1 MSIFYMQFI
10 LLLENLRYIDCK
22 PMTQGI
28 YSAQLLPIMYFNQ
41 DENIEKLLFYIHSLS
56 ILTKK

>member
-1 MSIFYMQFI
+1 MQFI